1 MDSEFGPTQTVNADP
16 ENRSTMPNKR
26 PNPPENEIS
35 WRTEE
40 LGPEMRRKL
49 FEKLVPSASPGSRR
63 DGPAPANKDEQHSER
78 AKAPKQ
84 SRK

>member
-1 MDSEFGPTQTVNADP
+1 
-16 ENRSTMPNKR
+16 MPNKR
-26 PNPPENEIS
+26 QNADLEIS

-49 FEKLVPSASPGSRR
+49 FEKVMPSAKPSAGR
-63 DGPAPANKDEQHSER
+63 DGPMPPGKEPKSSER
-78 AKAPKQ
+78 PKGPRQ